1 MVVSRLHSTRVLQT
15 MSFYFCETYST
26 LSAARSGNIRNTGN
40 ARAPSASASRP
51 GASARQVETPRACM
65 RRKCRA
71 KQTRSVFVQ
80 CSWGPPCPEKVH
92 AAREQSKKAYLNG
105 RRPRTACMALKI
117 ACGL

>member
-1 MVVSRLHSTRVLQT
+1 MLFRSQNNPAAARGCRAGKKRHRRP
-15 MSFYFCETYST
+15 
-26 LSAARSGNIRNTGN
+26 AARSGNIRNTGN

-105 RRPRTACMALKI
+105 RRPGTACMALKI